1 MPSATFATVCTF
13 SLRKLLAVSEIHPPA
28 RDAVYEWIADMPDMD
43 FYERLR
49 EERLRLELT
58 RESVAE
64 IAGVSSRTVRR
75 WETEIPMPLDA
86 LIALTYKGY
95 DAQYVCTGHR
105 SANRKSG
112 TTTRG
117 VREMPEAYSADE
129 IDWIV
134 RLRRMKPAER
144 AQVRAMLNVLV
155 PRKGRGKSGA

>member
-13 SLRKLLAVSEIHPPA
+13 PLRKLLAVSEIHPPA

-86 LIALTYKGY
+86 LIALTHKGY

-144 AQVRAMLNVLV
+144 AQARAMLNVLV
-155 PRKGRGKSGA
+155 PRKNRRKSGV

>member
-1 MPSATFATVCTF
+1 
-13 SLRKLLAVSEIHPPA
+13 
-28 RDAVYEWIADMPDMD
+28 MPDTD
-43 FYERLR
+43 FYGRLR

-86 LIALTYKGY
+86 LIALTGKGY
-95 DAQYVCTGHR
+95 DAQYVCTGLR
-105 SANRKSG
+105 SANRKAG
-112 TTTRG
+112 GHARG
-117 VREMPEAYSADE
+117 LREMPEAYSADE

-144 AQVRAMLNVLV
+144 AQARAMLNVLV
-155 PRKGRGKSGA
+155 PRKNARKA